1 MDHWTATP
9 REQSVI
15 ILSLSDFGDCMRT
28 IFQLV
33 FPHQKELISVEVF
46 VLKIAGLSIR
56 VKVDVMFAG
65 MDGLDHIVKFVRI

>member
-1 MDHWTATP
+1 
-9 REQSVI
+9 
-15 ILSLSDFGDCMRT
+15 MRT

-65 MDGLDHIVKFVRI
+65 MDGLDHIVKFS